1 VTSKMITQK
10 VDLYSDSDTEP
21 DRGNV
26 LAHIVWK
33 GKEHGLYDGEN
44 IIGRE
49 DDCDVV
55 LDHESVSLKHAVL
68 DFENGAAKLR
78 DLKSKNGTSVESVPG
93 GGSYVKLGP
102 MRRNVIVS
110 SGSRIRFGLV
120 DCKFVHVGGS
130 PADKPAPSNLN
141 INCETQFINLGPI
154 EDDDSEEEEAE
165 AFPAGKAAPSGGSA
179 LPHPVPEQDTQVA
192 ASLTSAEKAPAAY
205 LHSPSPLNFISG
217 LVGSSRTPLAV
228 GNASIGIGYSHSP
241 PSGGTVGSAD
251 ALLRRTASSK
261 ASPASAVRAPP
272 LATSSP
278 NDTDVDDETE
288 DEGGA
293 MDQDELPP
301 PPAAPMSRPPP
312 PVGRD
317 LDTTLMGDSDD
328 DGSEMSQ
335 DLLRVADAAE
345 PAEDNEHDDDGG
357 RDDPGHAASEQR
369 GVADLVGTQSEHGDE
384 DEEINFAQ
392 PEARTAD
399 STVGPTSVRGPQRTG
414 SLSDALGSPFH
425 GIGESTAYFTAD
437 SHPDGPGAA
446 PHEPNLSQ
454 VLEPMVEEEETANTE
469 QKGRVTASLESLS
482 DLPVTASSN
491 GGVPATSPSARSRSA
506 TVDEADEGKT
516 RSPATAIQ
524 NLLQRSGM
532 KDGAR
537 VFNTQGDIISM
548 GHSGTG
554 SPRLTSQ
561 SSAPPDAP
569 KLGFDFAAA
578 RDAPPPLLDA
588 ADRTGGGKA
597 DDEDEAMD
605 VESPMPAGRRAKA
618 AARVS
623 RDASA
628 APSSAPGV
636 RAARKRVL
644 EDSDDDE
651 DSPVTESGP
660 ASARKSRQGAA
671 SGPGGTA
678 SKERNVRAR
687 KTRSNDPGDAGAPLP
702 VTTEVPFSPSKK
714 QEGAETA
721 KRKRFLD
728 DGSEEEAEFA
738 ADDGLVTHSVGPA
751 KAPSPEAKP
760 KTIESKPAAK
770 KGRRKSAAE
779 RAGGEEQGEGAEE
792 AQTASTAS
800 AVKKGRGRVGFAA
813 EEAVLEEPAAPAEP
827 AEPVAPTAAKKGR
840 GKKQVSEGP
849 PEAAERSHDETAE
862 TSTKGKKAAAP
873 AKKGTKKASAE
884 APAPADTDQQVTAVE
899 EPPAAAAAV
908 KSSAKKSTKKG
919 EQAVSEAPV
928 RADAASAPAPAAG
941 KKAGNKGAVARVV
954 ENVHDA
960 TAAAEE
966 AGTSSAATA
975 ADNAVRV
982 MFTKVEDGPYL
993 KGLKSLPHVSV
1004 VADATEATHCVTL
1017 SELKRTPKLMVA
1029 LNCGAQ
1035 YVVTEQWAKDCVKSK
1050 SVVDVVS
1057 AEHAAVQKGS
1067 KLPKDL
1073 DPRVNPELYQQLL
1086 SSPYIVHDAEKEKLW
1101 KFSLAATL
1109 AIPRHQPGER
1119 KLFEGLCFFCTKG
1132 VCGETAPPADELCAI
1147 IESGGGVWL
1156 TSLEDWLEH
1165 HAQAKGASPAGKGG
1179 SSSKSGGK
1187 GKAGAV
1193 GASGNDVQ
1201 SSPALVVLTH
1211 PNVMKKEVT
1220 KKVSDAVAKCNAPAA
1235 GVYSMELVFLACLRQ
1250 RMDFDESRL

>member
-154 EDDDSEEEEAE
+154 GDDDSEEEEAE

-217 LVGSSRTPLAV
+217 LVGSSRTPLAI
-228 GNASIGIGYSHSP
+228 GNASVGIGYSHSP

-301 PPAAPMSRPPP
+301 PPPAPMSRPPAP
-312 PVGRD
+312 AGRD

-425 GIGESTAYFTAD
+425 GIGESAAYFTAD
-437 SHPDGPGAA
+437 THPDGPGAA
-446 PHEPNLSQ
+446 PHEPNLSP
-454 VLEPMVEEEETANTE
+454 VREPMVEEEETADTE

-491 GGVPATSPSARSRSA
+491 GGVHATSPSARSRSA
-506 TVDEADEGKT
+506 TVDDAEHGKA

-548 GHSGTG
+548 GNSGTG

-578 RDAPPPLLDA
+578 RDAPAPLLDA

-597 DDEDEAMD
+597 DEEDEAMD
-605 VESPMPAGRRAKA
+605 VESPMPAGKRVKA
-618 AARVS
+618 AARVN

-628 APSSAPGV
+628 PSASGV
-636 RAARKRVL
+636 RGARKRVL

-651 DSPVTESGP
+651 DAHVTETGP
-660 ASARKSRQGAA
+660 ASARKGREGAA

-714 QEGAETA
+714 QGEAEAT

-728 DGSEEEAEFA
+728 YGSEEEAEFD

-751 KAPSPEAKP
+751 KAPSPEVAP
-760 KTIESKPAAK
+760 KKMESKSAAAK
-770 KGRRKSAAE
+770 KGRGNAAVGLT
-779 RAGGEEQGEGAEE
+779 GGEEQGAGAEE
-792 AQTASTAS
+792 AQTASTAPT
-800 AVKKGRGRVGFAA
+800 VKKGRGRVGFAA

-840 GKKQVSEGP
+840 GKKQISEEP
-849 PEAAERSHDETAE
+849 PEAAEPAHEATAE
-862 TSTKGKKAAAP
+862 SSAQGKKAGAP
-873 AKKGTKKASAE
+873 GKKGAKKATAE
-884 APAPADTDQQVTAVE
+884 ASVPEDTAEHVTAVE
-899 EPPAAAAAV
+899 EPPAAVAAV
-908 KSSAKKSTKKG
+908 KASAKKGTKKS
-919 EQAVSEAPV
+919 EQAVSEAAV
-928 RADAASAPAPAAG
+928 RADAAPAPAPAAG
-941 KKAGNKGAVARVV
+941 KKAGKKGATASVV
-954 ENVHDA
+954 EKVHDA

-975 ADNAVRV
+975 ADDAVRV

-1057 AEHAAVQKGS
+1057 AEHAAGKKGS

-1086 SSPYIVHDAEKEKLW
+1086 ASPYVVHDAEKEKLW

-1109 AIPRHQPGER
+1109 AMPRNQPGER

-1165 HAQAKGASPAGKGG
+1165 HAQVKGASPAGKGA
-1179 SSSKSGGK
+1179 SSSRSGGK

-1201 SSPALVVLTH
+1201 GSPALVVLTH

-1250 RMDFDESRL
+1250 RIDFDESRL

>member
-1 VTSKMITQK
+1 MITQK

-26 LAHIVWK
+26 LAHIIWK

-78 DLKSKNGTSVESVPG
+78 DLKSKNGTSVESVPS
-93 GGSYVKLGP
+93 GGSYIKLGP

-110 SGSRIRFGLV
+110 SGCRIRFGLV

-228 GNASIGIGYSHSP
+228 GNANVGIGYGNSP
-241 PSGGTVGSAD
+241 PSGGTVGSTD

-293 MDQDELPP
+293 MEQDELPP
-301 PPAAPMSRPPP
+301 PPAAPTSRPPALA
-312 PVGRD
+312 GRD

-335 DLLRVADAAE
+335 DLLHVADGAE
-345 PAEDNEHDDDGG
+345 PTEGVEHEDGEGHDDFG
-357 RDDPGHAASEQR
+357 RGARVQR
-369 GVADLVGTQSEHGDE
+369 GAADLEGTQSEHGDE
-384 DEEINFAQ
+384 DDEINFAQ

-399 STVGPTSVRGPQRTG
+399 STVGPTSGRGPQRTG

-425 GIGESTAYFTAD
+425 GIGESAAYFTAD
-437 SHPDGPGAA
+437 PHPDGPGAA
-446 PHEPNLSQ
+446 PHEPDLSP
-454 VLEPMVEEEETANTE
+454 VPEPMVEEEETANTE

-506 TVDEADEGKT
+506 TVDDAEDGKA

-554 SPRLTSQ
+554 SPRLTLQ

-588 ADRTGGGKA
+588 ADRTGAGEA
-597 DDEDEAMD
+597 DDDDDAMD
-605 VESPMPAGRRAKA
+605 VESPMPAGKRVKA
-618 AARVS
+618 AARVN

-628 APSSAPGV
+628 PSASGV
-636 RAARKRVL
+636 RGARKRVL

-651 DSPVTESGP
+651 DAHVTETGP
-660 ASARKSRQGAA
+660 ASARKGRQGAA

-702 VTTEVPFSPSKK
+702 VTTELPFSPSKK
-714 QEGAETA
+714 QEEAEAT

-728 DGSEEEAEFA
+728 DESEEEAEFD

-760 KTIESKPAAK
+760 QTIESKPAAK
-770 KGRRKSAAE
+770 KGRGKAAAE
-779 RAGGEEQGEGAEE
+779 RADGEKLGVDANN
-792 AQTASTAS
+792 AQTASAPA

-813 EEAVLEEPAAPAEP
+813 EEEAVLEEPAVPAEP
-827 AEPVAPTAAKKGR
+827 AEPVAPSAAKKGR
-840 GKKQVSEGP
+840 GKKQVSEEP
-849 PEAAERSHDETAE
+849 PEAAEPAHEATAE
-862 TSTKGKKAAAP
+862 PSAQGKKAGAPAKKGAKKATAEASAPEDTAEHVTVVEEPSAAAAAVKSP
-873 AKKGTKKASAE
+873 AKKGTKKS
-884 APAPADTDQQVTAVE
+884 
-899 EPPAAAAAV
+899 
-908 KSSAKKSTKKG
+908 

-928 RADAASAPAPAAG
+928 RADAAPASAPAAG
-941 KKAGNKGAVARVV
+941 KKAGKKGATASVV
-954 ENVHDA
+954 EKVHDA
-960 TAAAEE
+960 TPAAQIA
-966 AGTSSAATA
+966 ATPATATA
-975 ADNAVRV
+975 ADTAVRV

-1035 YVVTEQWAKDCVKSK
+1035 YVVTEQWAKDCVESK
-1050 SVVDVVS
+1050 SVVDVVA
-1057 AEHAAVQKGS
+1057 AEHAAVKKGS
-1067 KLPKDL
+1067 KLPKDW

-1086 SSPYIVHDAEKEKLW
+1086 ASPYIVHDAEKEKLW

-1119 KLFEGLCFFCTKG
+1119 KLFDGLCFFCTKG

-1179 SSSKSGGK
+1179 K

-1211 PNVMKKEVT
+1211 QNVMKKEVT

-1250 RMDFDESRL
+1250 KIDFDESRL

>member
-1 VTSKMITQK
+1 MITQK

-26 LAHIVWK
+26 LAHIIWK

-68 DFENGAAKLR
+68 DFEDGLAKLR
-78 DLKSKNGTSVESVPG
+78 DLKSKNGTSVESAPG

-110 SGSRIRFGLV
+110 SGCRIRFGLV
-120 DCKFVHVGGS
+120 DCKFVHVGGP
-130 PADKPAPSNLN
+130 PADKPAPPNLN
-141 INCETQFINLGPI
+141 INCETQFINLGPV
-154 EDDDSEEEEAE
+154 EDQDSEEEEAE
-165 AFPAGKAAPSGGSA
+165 AFTAVKAASGGGSV

-228 GNASIGIGYSHSP
+228 GNANVGIGYGNSP
-241 PSGGTVGSAD
+241 PSGGTAGSTD
-251 ALLRRTASSK
+251 ALLRRSK

-301 PPAAPMSRPPP
+301 PLAAPTSRPPAP
-312 PVGRD
+312 AGRD

-335 DLLRVADAAE
+335 DLLHVADGTE
-345 PAEDNEHDDDGG
+345 PTEGVEHEDGEG
-357 RDDPGHAASEQR
+357 RDDFGRAARVQR
-369 GVADLVGTQSEHGDE
+369 GAADLEGTQSEHGDE
-384 DEEINFAQ
+384 DDEINFAQ

-399 STVGPTSVRGPQRTG
+399 STVGPTSGRGPQRTS

-425 GIGESTAYFTAD
+425 GIGESAAYFTAD
-437 SHPDGPGAA
+437 THPDGPGAA
-446 PHEPNLSQ
+446 PHEPDLSP
-454 VLEPMVEEEETANTE
+454 VREPMVEEEETGNTE
-469 QKGRVTASLESLS
+469 QKGLVTASLESLS

-506 TVDEADEGKT
+506 TVDDAENGKA

-578 RDAPPPLLDA
+578 RDAAAPLLDA
-588 ADRTGGGKA
+588 ADHTGTGKA
-597 DDEDEAMD
+597 DDDEEGMD
-605 VESPMPAGRRAKA
+605 VESPMPTDRRAKA
-618 AARVS
+618 AAARVNRS
-623 RDASA
+623 ASVAPPSA
-628 APSSAPGV
+628 AGV
-636 RAARKRVL
+636 RGARKRVL
-644 EDSDDDE
+644 EDSDDD
-651 DSPVTESGP
+651 DDAPVAETGT

-714 QEGAETA
+714 LEEAEAT

-728 DGSEEEAEFA
+728 DGNEEEAEFD

-751 KAPSPEAKP
+751 KVPSPEVAP
-760 KTIESKPAAK
+760 KKMESKSAAAK
-770 KGRRKSAAE
+770 KGRGKAAVGLT
-779 RAGGEEQGEGAEE
+779 GGEEQGAGAEE
-792 AQTASTAS
+792 AQTASTAPT
-800 AVKKGRGRVGFAA
+800 VKKGRGRVGFAA
-813 EEAVLEEPAAPAEP
+813 EEAVLEEPAEP
-827 AEPVAPTAAKKGR
+827 GAPTAANKGR
-840 GKKQVSEGP
+840 GKKQVSEEP
-849 PEAAERSHDETAE
+849 PEAAEPAHEATAE
-862 TSTKGKKAAAP
+862 PSAHGKTAGAP
-873 AKKGTKKASAE
+873 GKKGTKKATAE
-884 APAPADTDQQVTAVE
+884 ASVPKDTAEHVTAVE
-899 EPPAAAAAV
+899 EPPAAVAAV
-908 KSSAKKSTKKG
+908 KASAKKGAKKS
-919 EQAVSEAPV
+919 EQQAVSEAPV
-928 RADAASAPAPAAG
+928 HADAAPAPAPAAG
-941 KKAGNKGAVARVV
+941 KRAGKKGATASAV
-954 ENVHDA
+954 EKVHDA

-975 ADNAVRV
+975 ADTAVRV

-1057 AEHAAVQKGS
+1057 AEHAAGKKGS

-1073 DPRVNPELYQQLL
+1073 DPRVNAELYQQLL

-1165 HAQAKGASPAGKGG
+1165 HAQVKGASPAGKGG

-1211 PNVMKKEVT
+1211 PNVKKNEVT